1 MTDQKSMR
9 FDLQIISSW
18 IRYDST
24 VLDLGCGKGDL
35 LYFLRKNKN
44 VKGVGIE
51 QDEEKAASA
60 ISKGLTILQGDLSKE
75 VYDYPENRFDYVVLS
90 QTLQQVYEP
99 AELLQEL
106 VRIGRRVIVSFPN
119 FSHWGVRW
127 QVLLTGRAPKNE
139 QLPYDWYDTPNIRV
153 ITMKDFR
160 LFMKKIGVCI
170 LQEKAINTHHH
181 DIHGHIV
188 RFLPNWRATYGIFLI
203 ASCPDGKCEPF

>member
-1 MTDQKSMR
+1 MADHAIMR

-18 IRYDST
+18 IQPGST

-35 LYFLRKNKN
+35 LDHLRQHKD

-51 QDEEKAASA
+51 QDEEKVAHA
-60 ISKGLTILQGDLSKE
+60 IARGLSVLQGDLSKE
-75 VYDYPENRFDYVVLS
+75 VNDYPDNRFDYVVLS

-99 AELLQEL
+99 AELLQTL

-119 FSHWGVRW
+119 FSHWGVRM

-139 QLPYDWYDTPNIRV
+139 QLPFDWYDTPNIRV
-153 ITMKDFR
+153 ITLKDFR
-160 LFMKKIGVCI
+160 QFMRKIGVCI
-170 LQEKAINTHHH
+170 LKETAINTHHH
-181 DIHGHIV
+181 DIKGHIIGV
-188 RFLPNWRATYGIFLI
+188 LPDWRATYGIFLV

>member
-1 MTDQKSMR
+1 MTEQASMR

-18 IRYDST
+18 IQDGST

-35 LYFLRKNKN
+35 LAFLRENKA

-51 QDEEKAASA
+51 QDEEKVACA
-60 ISKGLTILQGDLSKE
+60 ISKGLTVLQGDLSTE
-75 VYDYPENRFDYVVLS
+75 VRDYPENRFDYVVLS

-106 VRIGRRVIVSFPN
+106 IRIGRRVIVSFPN
-119 FSHWGVRW
+119 FSHWGVRL
-127 QVLLTGRAPKNE
+127 QVLFTGRAPKNE
-139 QLPYDWYDTPNIRV
+139 HLPYDWYDTPNIRV

-170 LQEKAINTHHH
+170 LKETAINTHHH

-188 RFLPNWRATYGIFLI
+188 RFLPNWRATYGIFLV
-203 ASCPDGKCEPF
+203 ASCPGGKCAPF